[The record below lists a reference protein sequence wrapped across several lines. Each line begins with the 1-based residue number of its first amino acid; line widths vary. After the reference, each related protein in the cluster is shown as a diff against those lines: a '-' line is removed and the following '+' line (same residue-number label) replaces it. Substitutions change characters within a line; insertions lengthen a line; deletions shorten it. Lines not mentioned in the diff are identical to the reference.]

1 MAEGSCL
8 LHNGPGRQEQNK
20 KCSEVIYSMDF
31 ALGTAF
37 LQVGPTLL
45 SFHNLFKKV
54 HIGTIYSKQ
63 ELLVDTLIFNTQQ
76 KYFLYIDIKHKMCS
90 ISLLFIAVSVGS

>member
-1 MAEGSCL
+1 
-8 LHNGPGRQEQNK
+8 
-20 KCSEVIYSMDF
+20 MDF

-63 ELLVDTLIFNTQQ
+63 ELLVDILIFNTQQ
-76 KYFLYIDIKHKMCS
+76 KYFLYIDIKHKNVLNFFIIYSS
-90 ISLLFIAVSVGS
+90 ICGLLN